1 MRLKGNLNVLEK
13 TKKSTKSGLKRSIKL
28 NNYQTKV
35 STEVL
40 NRYLDFLIDPRL
52 ERVNRLSVLSFENE
66 GDRKVQTGYYLR
78 KVEIINYNDMTD
90 AKNLCDQLLKN
101 FYSKNFNWLR
111 KWLCNRLFTRL

>member
-1 MRLKGNLNVLEK
+1 MRLRGNLNILEK
-13 TKKSTKSGLKRSIKL
+13 RKTSTKSDLKRSFKW

-52 ERVNRLSVLSFENE
+52 EGANRLSVLSFENE

-78 KVEIINYNDMTD
+78 KVEIIDYNDMID
-90 AKNLCDQLLKN
+90 AKSLCDQLLKN
-101 FYSKNFNWLR
+101 DFRTYNNIR
-111 KWLCNRLFTRL
+111 KISTG